1 MGKRWRRW
9 DTGIRMHVRAYKGNG
24 ETNMGGICHQV
35 GEHDMITRSDEN
47 MGFNA
52 SHVSL
57 GRKGDAPALKSFPTG
72 TSQHDTV

>member
-1 MGKRWRRW
+1 MGNIWRRW
-9 DTGIRMHVRAYKGNG
+9 DTGIRMLAYKGDG
-24 ETNMGGICHQV
+24 ETNMGSICHQV
-35 GEHDMITRSDEN
+35 GEHDMITSSDEN